1 MKSEN
6 PVRRVLPRWEDLP
19 NLDLYMDQVLTL
31 SDQVLGPLN
40 VKPIT
45 AAMINNYVK
54 LKLIPAPIHKRYTR
68 QHVAFILAIAILK
81 DVFEI
86 AQIRDGILLET
97 SAMELKEAY
106 NRFVNEV
113 ELAMGWVETQSLA
126 KTPQALFDPSI
137 HPHQIMTLAALSF
150 AAQRQAKA
158 LISAQGDSHD

>member
-1 MKSEN
+1 MTAETVSI
-6 PVRRVLPRWEDLP
+6 RALPRWEDLP

-31 SDQVLGPLN
+31 SDQVLSPLN

-97 SAMELKEAY
+97 SAMELKVAY
-106 NRFVNEV
+106 NRFVSEV
-113 ELAMGWVETQSLA
+113 EQAMGWVEAQSQTP
-126 KTPQALFDPSI
+126 TPQALFDPSV
-137 HPHQIMTLAALSF
+137 HPHPIMTLAALSF

-158 LISAQGDSHD
+158 LISAQGATHD

>member
-1 MKSEN
+1 MN
-6 PVRRVLPRWEDLP
+6 PERPLVRALPRWEDLP

-54 LKLIPAPIHKRYTR
+54 LKLIPPPIHKRYTR
-68 QHVAFILAIAILK
+68 KHVAFILAIAILK

-97 SAMELKEAY
+97 STMDLKEAY
-106 NRFVNEV
+106 NRFVGEI
-113 ELAMGWVETQSLA
+113 EQAMGWVETQSQA
-126 KTPQALFDPSI
+126 QSPQALFDPSS

-158 LISAQGDSHD
+158 LISAKGASHD

>member
-1 MKSEN
+1 MTPET
-6 PVRRVLPRWEDLP
+6 PITRALPRWEDLP

-31 SDQVLGPLN
+31 SDHVLGPLN

-54 LKLIPAPIHKRYTR
+54 LKLIPPPSHKRYTR
-68 QHVAFILAIAILK
+68 KHVAFILAIAVLK

-97 SAMELKEAY
+97 SSIELKEAY
-106 NRFVNEV
+106 NRFVSEV
-113 ELAMGWVETQSLA
+113 ESAMGWVEAQSHA
-126 KTPQALFDPSI
+126 QTPQALFDSRV
-137 HPHQIMTLAALSF
+137 HPHPIMTLAALSF

-158 LISAQGDSHD
+158 LISAKGASHD

>member
-1 MKSEN
+1 MNTEKS
-6 PVRRVLPRWEDLP
+6 VIRALPRWEDLP

-31 SDQVLGPLN
+31 SEQVLGPLN

-54 LKLIPAPIHKRYTR
+54 LKLIPPPIHKRYTR
-68 QHVAFILAIAILK
+68 KHVAFILAIAILK

-97 SAMELKEAY
+97 SVMELKEAY
-106 NRFVNEV
+106 NRFVDEV
-113 ELAMGWVETQSLA
+113 EEAMAWVDVQSQSKA
-126 KTPQALFDPSI
+126 QSFFDPAA

-158 LISAQGDSHD
+158 LISAQGAPHV

>member
-1 MKSEN
+1 MITEQTQ
-6 PVRRVLPRWEDLP
+6 VYALPRWEDLP
-19 NLDLYMDQVLTL
+19 NLELYMDQVLTL
-31 SDQVLGPLN
+31 SDRVLGPLN

-54 LKLIPAPIHKRYTR
+54 LKLIPPPQHKRYTR
-68 QHVAFILAIAILK
+68 KHVAFILAIAILK

-113 ELAMGWVETQSLA
+113 EVAMTWVEAQQAVYPT
-126 KTPQALFDPSI
+126 QALFDPST
-137 HPHQIMTLAALSF
+137 HPHPIMTLAALSF

-158 LISAQGDSHD
+158 LISAKGTPHD